1 MHFLKPSLSYFMEA
15 VLLQG
20 FGCDCDT
27 NQSFPLNVSSM
38 EILQTQPSALPTA
51 AAEFLLWSVFTNAI
65 RSGGAGRTHPDFI
78 LYLLGKLRLT
88 AEAAAAQMGWLQKRW
103 SCTSLLPAAHRDAE
117 SPGSASHEGL
127 QYLWC
132 IPKKSN
138 LNHKA
143 TALWQKTTASLPPSW
158 WAAGSCY
165 LSRRRAEI
173 VPLNSD
179 QVSKCLPACW
189 SWSEPFFL
197 PSFSFSILR
206 VANKYHNR
214 I

>member
-1 MHFLKPSLSYFMEA
+1 MEA

-27 NQSFPLNVSSM
+27 NQSFPLNVGSM
-38 EILQTQPSALPTA
+38 EMLQTQPSALPTA
-51 AAEFLLWSVFTNAI
+51 AEEFLLWSVFTTAI

-78 LYLLGKLRLT
+78 LYLLGKLQVT
-88 AEAAAAQMGWLQKRW
+88 AEAAAAQMGWLQKWW
-103 SCTSLLPAAHRDAE
+103 SCTSPASSTQRGRE
-117 SPGSASHEGL
+117 PRVSLTWRSAIHL
-127 QYLWC
+127 MYP
-132 IPKKSN
+132 PKKSN
-138 LNHKA
+138 LNHRA

-179 QVSKCLPACW
+179 QATKCLPACW

-197 PSFSFSILR
+197 PFLSLCSELPTSITIES
-206 VANKYHNR
+206 N
-214 I
+214 